1 MKTMLRKRL
10 VLKEPYYSIF
20 RVIGFILLI
29 IIGLFIYYRYE
40 MNSLLE
46 LNYSEKASK
55 NILFSFKKKEV
66 VAIGE
71 NKTLNAAFESDLYN
85 EKYFDRYSRIEY
97 QNQDNLI
104 RNINTLIKKKYT
116 NSEISIILSHGNDS
130 DVTEFSKRDK
140 VRYVEEFFTYD
151 FAKLSLYDRYVNYS
165 NVTGDDEETT
175 VIYVNLDMDKT
186 PYEEATEVKDFSINM
201 LVNKHFKLDENFVP
215 KDLVKVN
222 KKYTDEEDVKLNQE
236 TYNAFI
242 ELYNAASNEGLGL
255 VINSAYRSYQD
266 QVEIND
272 FYFKNYGQN
281 YIDKFVAKPGFSE
294 HQTGLCFDVG
304 STTSNVFANSKEY
317 PWMLENAYKYGFIQR
332 FPSEYEDIT
341 GFRSESWHFRY
352 VGKKA
357 AKEIHDNDMSYEEYY
372 ARFLMK

>member
-1 MKTMLRKRL
+1 MLRKRL

-222 KKYTDEEDVKLNQE
+222 KKYTDDEDVKLNQE

-266 QVEIND
+266 QVEINE
-272 FYFKNYGQN
+272 FYLKNYGQN

>member
-20 RVIGFILLI
+20 RAIGFILLI

-97 QNQDNLI
+97 QNQENLI

-116 NSEISIILSHGNDS
+116 NSEISIILAHGNDS

-140 VRYVEEFFTYD
+140 VRYVEEFFAYD

-201 LVNKHFKLDENFVP
+201 LVNKHFKLDEDFVP

-222 KKYTDEEDVKLNQE
+222 KKYTDEDDIKLNQE

-266 QVEIND
+266 QTELND
-272 FYFKNYGQN
+272 FYFKHYGQS
-281 YIDKFVAKPGFSE
+281 YIDKYVAKPGFSE
-294 HQTGLCFDVG
+294 HQTGLCFDIG

>member
-71 NKTLNAAFESDLYN
+71 NKTLNAAFESDLYK

-97 QNQDNLI
+97 QNQENLI

-116 NSEISIILSHGNDS
+116 NSEISIILAHGNDN

-140 VRYVEEFFTYD
+140 VRYVEEFFAYD

-201 LVNKHFKLDENFVP
+201 LVNKHFKLDEDFVP

-222 KKYTDEEDVKLNQE
+222 KKYTDEDDIQLNQE

-266 QVEIND
+266 QTELND
-272 FYFKNYGQN
+272 FYFKHYGQN
-281 YIDKFVAKPGFSE
+281 YIDKYVAKPGFSE
-294 HQTGLCFDVG
+294 HQTGLCFDIG

-372 ARFLMK
+372 VKYLDK

>member
-266 QVEIND
+266 QVEINE
-272 FYFKNYGQN
+272 FYLKNYGQN